1 MTDRPSPASSVQGLF
16 SDPDPRFSICVY
28 CASQPGVDERFAD
41 AAREVGSWIA
51 RHGGQ
56 LVYGGGHDGLM
67 GGVADAALQ
76 AGGRVVGVIPKA
88 LVEREWAHHACTELH
103 IVETMHQRKHM
114 MAERCTAFLAL
125 AGGIGT
131 FEELF
136 EAWTWKQLGYHDKPV
151 AVLNTAGYY
160 DHLMT
165 FLQGSVNA
173 GFMKPYQMEM
183 IHVGTE
189 VAPTLEYLVQ
199 G

>member
-1 MTDRPSPASSVQGLF
+1 M
-16 SDPDPRFSICVY
+16 
-28 CASQPGVDERFAD
+28 
-41 AAREVGSWIA
+41 
-51 RHGGQ
+51 
-56 LVYGGGHDGLM
+56 
-67 GGVADAALQ
+67 
-76 AGGRVVGVIPKA
+76 
-88 LVEREWAHHACTELH
+88 
-103 IVETMHQRKHM
+103 
-114 MAERCTAFLAL
+114 
-125 AGGIGT
+125 
-131 FEELF
+131 
-136 EAWTWKQLGYHDKPV
+136 